1 MSETKGELAVEP
13 GAGAEIGRPGGE
25 PRGKR
30 GDVLRRACLYGAGAL
45 VGGLLLVLGFG
56 TQGEPDVATLLNG
69 ADALALVG
77 AHDKAI
83 VECLKVLERDPGNLR
98 AHLLIALGRD
108 RGGELAEAAET
119 YKRSLPFAEDPA
131 LQLEIELS
139 AADCLRRAGKAPEA
153 VAECDR
159 IERERGTKDA
169 RLPAVRGLA
178 LAAMGETSRAVE
190 SLAVAVS
197 RNPED
202 ASFQE
207 YLERVKSGD
216 RFEPRPP
223 SESTD
228 RSRVAGPGGT

>member
-1 MSETKGELAVEP
+1 M
-13 GAGAEIGRPGGE
+13 
-25 PRGKR
+25 KR
-30 GDVLRRACLYGAGAL
+30 GDAVRRAGLYGAGAL
-45 VGGLLLVLGFG
+45 VGALLLGIGFG
-56 TQGEPDVATLLNG
+56 KQGEPDVATLLNG

-119 YKRSLPFAEDPA
+119 YRRSLPFAEDPA
-131 LQLEIELS
+131 LKLEIELS
-139 AADCLRRAGKAPEA
+139 VADCLRRAGKAREA

-159 IERERGTKDA
+159 IERERGSKDA

-178 LAAMGETSRAVE
+178 LAAMGETQLAVE

-197 RNPED
+197 RNPGD
-202 ASFQE
+202 ATFQKF
-207 YLERVKSGD
+207 LERAKSGD

-223 SESTD
+223 SELAD
-228 RSRVAGPGGT
+228 PARVAGPGGT